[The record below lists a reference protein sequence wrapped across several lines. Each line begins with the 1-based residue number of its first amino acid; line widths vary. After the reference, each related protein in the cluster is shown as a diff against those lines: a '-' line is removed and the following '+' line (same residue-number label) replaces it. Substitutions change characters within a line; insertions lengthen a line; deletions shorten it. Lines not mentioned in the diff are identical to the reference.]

1 MKLYAAID
9 LHSNNSFL
17 SVIDETGAAVLDRR
31 YRNDLSA
38 ITSAL
43 EPYRADLQGVAV
55 ESTYNWYWLVDGLQD
70 AGFALHLVNTAAVH
84 QYDGLKHGDDR
95 SDARWLA
102 HLLQLGI
109 LPEGYIYPR
118 ELRPVRDLLR
128 RRMLLVHQS
137 VQLMLSLQSTLSRR
151 TGQPVNVRAIRQLDR
166 TAIERCLPE
175 LTERYGFLV
184 QLRLWSQLK
193 QQIGDIEDWVR
204 ADART
209 LPAFTEL
216 KTISGIGDVLG
227 MTIALETGPIE
238 RFASPGD
245 YASYCR
251 MVESQRISNGKRKG
265 HGNARCGNRY
275 LCWAFVEAAN
285 FAIRFNPLVA
295 SWYDRKRA
303 RKHRIVAVKAVAH
316 KLARAAYHV
325 MHDHTP
331 FDARRA
337 FG

>member
-31 YRNDLSA
+31 YRNDLPA
-38 ITSAL
+38 ITAAL
-43 EPYRADLQGVAV
+43 EPYRSDLQGIAV

-70 AGFALHLVNTAAVH
+70 AGFALHLVSTAAVH

-118 ELRPVRDLLR
+118 DLRPVRDLLR

-151 TGQPVNVRAIRQLDR
+151 TGQPVNVRTIRQLDR

-193 QQIGDIEDWVR
+193 QQITELEDWVR

-265 HGNARCGNRY
+265 RGNARCGNRY

-325 MHDHTP
+325 MRDHTP